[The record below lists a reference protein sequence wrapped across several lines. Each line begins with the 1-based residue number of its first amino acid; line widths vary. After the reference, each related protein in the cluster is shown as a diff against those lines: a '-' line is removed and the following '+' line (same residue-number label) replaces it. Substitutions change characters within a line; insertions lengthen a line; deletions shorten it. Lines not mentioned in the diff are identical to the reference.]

1 MTLGALVRAD
11 ARPRL
16 RVVLD
21 ACVLF
26 PTVMREVLIGCAD
39 AGLYEPRWSVRI
51 LEEWARATAKIGAE
65 VIARGEVAVL
75 RARWPG
81 AEVQVPDGALAR
93 FWLPDP
99 NDIHVLAA
107 AVIGHSDLIVTL
119 NAQDFPRDL
128 LQAEGLKRA
137 DPDGFLCD
145 LFTQNPD
152 AVRGV
157 VDAVV
162 AEACRLSGAE
172 WTART
177 LLKKAKLNRL
187 AKALERA

>member
-1 MTLGALVRAD
+1 MT
-11 ARPRL
+11 PQ

-26 PTVMREVLIGCAD
+26 PTVMREVLIGCAA
-39 AGLYEPRWSVRI
+39 AGLYEPRWSARI

-65 VIARGEVAVL
+65 VMARGEVALL

-81 AEVQVPDGALAR
+81 AEVLVPDAALVR

-107 AVIGHSDLIVTL
+107 AVLGHADLIITL

-145 LFTQNPD
+145 LFAQSPGS
-152 AVRGV
+152 VRGV

-162 AEACRLSGAE
+162 AEACRLSGQS

-187 AKALERA
+187 AKALDKLQASTALDRA